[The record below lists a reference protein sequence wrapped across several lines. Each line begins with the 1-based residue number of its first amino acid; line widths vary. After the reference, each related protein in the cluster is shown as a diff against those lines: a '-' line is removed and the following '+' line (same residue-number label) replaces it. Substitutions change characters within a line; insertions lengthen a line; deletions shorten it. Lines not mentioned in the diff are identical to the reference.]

1 MWFLLM
7 LVILLT
13 NGMSA
18 FGLKVLAGWALPE
31 TVKFPYLTIWYAA
44 GLASIAV
51 PMLIKGLRIGRKEI
65 LWGGAAA
72 ALSIG
77 GQVAMAMRAG
87 FGCPRTRCVSSRNRR
102 LHLRCGAGRTVDI
115 RRAYQSNKRTW
126 CDLGL
131 PSRDSSWLELKC
143 HKGDRKGAWGR
154 PDQGCEL
161 AFHTAGAYDD
171 FLGEIATE
179 LHWAASEIH

>member
-18 FGLKVLAGWALPE
+18 FGLKVIAGWALPE

-44 GLASIAV
+44 GLAGIAV

-72 ALSIG
+72 ALSMG
-77 GQVAMAMRAG
+77 GQVAMAIALDSG
-87 FGCPRTRCVSSRNRR
+87 VPGHVVFPVAIGGSVFVVA
-102 LHLRCGAGRTVDI
+102 LAGRLIFGERINRISALGVTLGFLAVI
-115 RRAYQSNKRTW
+115 L
-126 CDLGL
+126 LGL
-131 PSRDSSWLELKC
+131 S
-143 HKGDRKGAWGR
+143 
-154 PDQGCEL
+154 
-161 AFHTAGAYDD
+161 
-171 FLGEIATE
+171 
-179 LHWAASEIH
+179 

>member
-1 MWFLLM
+1 M

-18 FGLKVLAGWALPE
+18 FGLKVIAGWALPE

-65 LWGGAAA
+65 LWGGGAA

-77 GQVAMAMRAG
+77 GQVAMAVALDSG
-87 FGCPRTRCVSSRNRR
+87 VPGHVVFTVAIGGSIFVVA
-102 LHLRCGAGRTVDI
+102 LAGRLIFGERINRISALGVT
-115 RRAYQSNKRTW
+115 
-126 CDLGL
+126 LGL
-131 PSRDSSWLELKC
+131 
-143 HKGDRKGAWGR
+143 
-154 PDQGCEL
+154 L
-161 AFHTAGAYDD
+161 AVIL
-171 FLGEIATE
+171 LG
-179 LHWAASEIH
+179 LS

>member
-77 GQVAMAMRAG
+77 GQVAMAIALDSG
-87 FGCPRTRCVSSRNRR
+87 VPGHVVFPVAIGGSVFVVA
-102 LHLRCGAGRTVDI
+102 LAGRLIFGERINRISALGVTLGFLAVI
-115 RRAYQSNKRTW
+115 L
-126 CDLGL
+126 LGL
-131 PSRDSSWLELKC
+131 S
-143 HKGDRKGAWGR
+143 
-154 PDQGCEL
+154 
-161 AFHTAGAYDD
+161 
-171 FLGEIATE
+171 
-179 LHWAASEIH
+179 